1 MWQVFCTLLL
11 FSLKII
17 YIPIKNF
24 INICKGYL
32 LFHFWLSYII
42 LNHLSFASLI
52 GKLWFSTNAN
62 DFVSNTSVYKYL
74 SSSPIRIDY
83 QPSLKKWVL
92 LTGSPNLD
100 LFICSVNEIKVE
112 PHYFRRNRGESQQYI
127 CSKIAQLLKHLG
139 PCLEALHKSID
150 CSK

>member
-1 MWQVFCTLLL
+1 MWHVLCTLLL

-32 LFHFWLSYII
+32 ICHLWLSYII
-42 LNHLSFASLI
+42 LNHLCFASLI
-52 GKLWFSTNAN
+52 GKLWFSTNAK
-62 DFVSNTSVYKYL
+62 FVSNTSVYKYL

-92 LTGSPNLD
+92 YTGSPNLD
-100 LFICSVNEIKVE
+100 LFICSINEIKVE

-127 CSKIAQLLKHLG
+127 CAKIAQLLKHLG
-139 PCLEALHKSID
+139 PCLEALHESID